1 MFINFYRSLFKSLML
16 SLAFLLVQSASSF
29 AQQSSLT
36 EPTQTSSQPATSGTR
51 ELASLDP
58 LPSAP
63 GAETLP
69 ALSPVPAAA
78 AIMIVP
84 AQTQPRIAEPHR
96 FWDRENSLLF
106 AGVAGMATADFF
118 TTHANLANGGREL
131 NPITRVLSGSTPG
144 LATNFALETAGIM
157 GVSYL
162 FHKTGHHRL
171 ERMTSVVNISS
182 SAFAVTYGLTHR

>member
-1 MFINFYRSLFKSLML
+1 MFINFYRSLFKPLKL
-16 SLAFLLVQSASSF
+16 SLAFLLAQSASSF
-29 AQQSSLT
+29 AQNSLT
-36 EPTQTSSQPATSGTR
+36 EPTQTQLQVATTGTT
-51 ELASLDP
+51 EVASLDP

-63 GAETLP
+63 GFETLP
-69 ALSPVPAAA
+69 ALSPMPAAA

-84 AQTQPRIAEPHR
+84 AETQPRIAEPHR

-118 TTHANLANGGREL
+118 TTHANLASGGREL
-131 NPITRVLSGSTPG
+131 NPITRVLSGTTPG
-144 LATNFALETAGIM
+144 LATNFVLETAGVM

-171 ERMTSVVNISS
+171 ERMTSVVNIGS